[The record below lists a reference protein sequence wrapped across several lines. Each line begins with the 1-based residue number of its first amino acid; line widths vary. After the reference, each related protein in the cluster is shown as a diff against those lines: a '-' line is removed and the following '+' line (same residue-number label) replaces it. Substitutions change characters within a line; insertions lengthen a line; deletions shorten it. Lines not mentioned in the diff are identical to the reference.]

1 MESPCPIWRL
11 DVSCVFLWAAWRKKR
26 LHPRLLVTWQVS
38 LTGSI
43 KSRFTAR
50 RGCVVIILTDFVCLC
65 PSPQICAVMTQTTL
79 LLFSSTHSRSLSR
92 WASYFPVDVND
103 TSLSFS
109 ITKQVSGTPR
119 STVPSCG
126 VMCFCKTTSWLQ
138 SRFLSTAGPNQ
149 YPFNEAV
156 LIFNTAECFC
166 QSSVRR
172 KARAAGGKYPE
183 PSRCLWSVSGCHGCP
198 LQGFSSVSGALICE
212 KVMFFCFFQ
221 KDVFKSQ
228 F

>member
-11 DVSCVFLWAAWRKKR
+11 GVSCVFLWAAWRKKR

-138 SRFLSTAGPNQ
+138 SRFLGTAGPNQ
-149 YPFNEAV
+149 YPLNEAV

-166 QSSVRR
+166 QSSVRS
-172 KARAAGGKYPE
+172 KSTSCWWKIPWTLMV
-183 PSRCLWSVSGCHGCP
+183 SLVCLWLPWWPTSG
-198 LQGFSSVSGALICE
+198 FLISIRRPNLW
-212 KVMFFCFFQ
+212 KS
-221 KDVFKSQ
+221 DVFFVFFSKGCV
-228 F
+228 